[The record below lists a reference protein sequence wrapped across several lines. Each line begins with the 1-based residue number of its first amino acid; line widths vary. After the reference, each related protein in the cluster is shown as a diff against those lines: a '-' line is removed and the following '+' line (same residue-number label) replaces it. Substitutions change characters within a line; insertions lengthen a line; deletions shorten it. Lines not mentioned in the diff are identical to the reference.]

1 MDWNGDGS
9 HNSQD
14 DAIFHAVIDNDN
26 NGGGGSPGGGGGC
39 GQGCAVMMLG
49 IICAA
54 GFVLVLLKLLL

>member
-26 NGGGGSPGGGGGC
+26 NGGRGSSGGGGGC

-49 IICAA
+49 II
-54 GFVLVLLKLLL
+54 